1 MAQFVYALAA
11 KWDAKPFTRVSARS
25 AGAQS
30 KTEIFTL
37 EVPDTANA
45 DSVIVA
51 AVPVDAVISSIR
63 FGCDD
68 LGTAGTVSLGFYK
81 RNVDGTYTAVS
92 SAAIASNI
100 DVNAAAVSMTDYRF
114 SVLNIDTVEKA
125 AWELAG
131 LSSRPSY
138 GDLYL
143 GLTTATGTTV
153 VGTASMIVTYSV

>member
-45 DSVIVA
+45 DSVIVT

-100 DVNAAAVSMTDYRF
+100 DVNTAAAMGCSEG
-114 SVLNIDTVEKA
+114 SVKTHCSRAVQSLAKA
-125 AWELAG
+125 LQTRG
-131 LSSRPSY
+131 ITL
-138 GDLYL
+138 
-143 GLTTATGTTV
+143 
-153 VGTASMIVTYSV
+153 